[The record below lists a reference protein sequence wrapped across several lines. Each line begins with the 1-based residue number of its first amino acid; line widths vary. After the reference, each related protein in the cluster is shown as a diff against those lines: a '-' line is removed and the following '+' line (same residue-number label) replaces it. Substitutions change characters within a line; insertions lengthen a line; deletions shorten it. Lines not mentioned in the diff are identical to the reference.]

1 MGQRINRRQFLW
13 GTTAATAAAA
23 MAGRFGTLPAAGDPL
38 PAAKLPPIKRPTI
51 FHSPEMAPYVD
62 DLPVPGT
69 ITSSPS
75 QPIEIV
81 ARTTSSR
88 FHRDQPKVPTMAYN
102 DESYLG
108 PTIEAHVGEQTT
120 VHYRSELGKHILAA
134 DLDTSLHGVSER
146 YRDEPVTSMHLHGGV
161 TPPQF
166 DGNPER
172 LMLPHHGT
180 ALFEFPNRQEAG
192 HLWYHDHAMA
202 ITRANVYAGLAGMY
216 FLRDDHDMGTPQNP
230 LGLPAGEYEIPLILQ
245 EKIFRADGH
254 QSLRSTPVVPQG
266 MWEGGAVGDRGLVN
280 GKVWPKMTVA
290 RGLYRFRLIN
300 AASFSVWNLFFS
312 NRMRFWV
319 IGNEGGLLNAPVPT
333 RSFQAAPGERFDLL
347 VDFSSLA
354 PGETVDL
361 CNDLAPPFQAAMLG
375 EVAMTRFC
383 CFIAGA
389 ARGDRRGVPTTLRG
403 GRGRPARIP
412 PIATPQRVR
421 KVSVSQPYEL
431 RVPPAIMSLNNLRYS
446 DPQIEKPRAGTT
458 ERWDIINITPD
469 PHPVHLHLVMF
480 RILGRRPLRTVEYQ
494 AANPQ
499 PPIGTRWAPDPS
511 RFYAGPMRG
520 PAAWEAGWKDTV
532 HATGGHVTSIVVRFP
547 TADEL
552 GFDPDAIF
560 SSDPTKSW
568 TRASF
573 GEAAA
578 RPAPASPHNHA
589 GARPVHGMVTKDLQ
603 GYVWHCHILDHE
615 DHDMML
621 RYRVVP

>member
-1 MGQRINRRQFLW
+1 MGMGVNRRKFLM
-13 GTTAATAAAA
+13 GTAAAA
-23 MAGRFGTLPAAGDPL
+23 ASGVVGGRLGTASSGAAPVPDI
-38 PAAKLPPIKRPTI
+38 KLPTI
-51 FHSPEMAPYVD
+51 FHSPEMTAYVD
-62 DLPVPGT
+62 DLPVPSV

-120 VHYRSELGKHILAA
+120 VHYRSELGKHIFAA
-134 DLDTSLHGVSER
+134 DLDTSLHGVAER
-146 YRDEPVTSMHLHGGV
+146 YRDEPVTSMHLHGGA
-161 TPPQF
+161 TPPEF

-216 FLRDDHDMGTPQNP
+216 FLRDDHDTGTPQNP

-245 EKIFRADGH
+245 EKIFRPDGH

-319 IGNEGGLLNAPVPT
+319 IGNEGGLLNAPVAT

-347 VDFSSLA
+347 VDFGSLA

-361 CNDLAPPFQAAMLG
+361 CNDLAPPFQAAILG
-375 EVAMTRFC
+375 EVAMPRFC
-383 CFIAGA
+383 RFIAGA
-389 ARGDRRGVPTTLRG
+389 DRGHRGGVPHRLRG
-403 GRGRPARIP
+403 GPGQPNRIP
-412 PIATPQRVR
+412 AVATPQRVR
-421 KVSVSQPYEL
+421 RVSVSQPYAL

-480 RILGRRPLRTVEYQ
+480 RVLGRRPLRTVEYQ
-494 AANPQ
+494 AAHPQ
-499 PPIGTRWAPDPS
+499 PPLGTRWAPDPS
-511 RFYAGPMRG
+511 DFYAGPMRG

-560 SSDPTKSW
+560 SSDPTQSW
-568 TRASF
+568 TRPSL
-573 GEAAA
+573 GQEAD
-578 RPAPASPHNHA
+578 RPAPSAHHNHA
-589 GARPVHGMVTKDLQ
+589 GATPAHGMVTKDLQ

>member
-1 MGQRINRRQFLW
+1 
-13 GTTAATAAAA
+13 
-23 MAGRFGTLPAAGDPL
+23 
-38 PAAKLPPIKRPTI
+38 
-51 FHSPEMAPYVD
+51 
-62 DLPVPGT
+62 
-69 ITSSPS
+69 
-75 QPIEIV
+75 
-81 ARTTSSR
+81 
-88 FHRDQPKVPTMAYN
+88 MAYN

-120 VHYRSELGKHILAA
+120 VHYRSELGKHVFAA

-216 FLRDDHDMGTPQNP
+216 FLRDDHDTGMPQNP

-280 GKVWPKMTVA
+280 GKVWPKTTVA

-319 IGNEGGLLNAPVPT
+319 IGNEGGLLNAPVAT
-333 RSFQAAPGERFDLL
+333 RSFQAARGERFDLV

-383 CFIAGA
+383 RFIAGA

-578 RPAPASPHNHA
+578 RPAPAPHHNHV
-589 GARPVHGMVTKDLQ
+589 GATPVHGMVTKDLQ
-603 GYVWHCHILDHE
+603 GYAWHCHILDHE

>member
-13 GTTAATAAAA
+13 GTTAAAASAA
-23 MAGRFGTLPAAGDPL
+23 TAGRLGAPPAVGDPL
-38 PAAKLPPIKRPTI
+38 PAAKLPPIKLPTI
-51 FHSPEMAPYVD
+51 FHSPEMVPYVD
-62 DLPVPGT
+62 DLPVPRT
-69 ITSSPS
+69 IASSPS
-75 QPIEIV
+75 KPIEIV
-81 ARTTSSR
+81 ARTTSNR

-120 VHYRSELGKHILAA
+120 VHYRSELGKHVFAA

-216 FLRDDHDMGTPQNP
+216 FLRDDHDTGTPQNP

-266 MWEGGAVGDRGLVN
+266 MWEGGAVGDRGL
-280 GKVWPKMTVA
+280 
-290 RGLYRFRLIN
+290 
-300 AASFSVWNLFFS
+300 
-312 NRMRFWV
+312 
-319 IGNEGGLLNAPVPT
+319 LNAPVAT

-383 CFIAGA
+383 RFIAGA

-412 PIATPQRVR
+412 PIATPQRIR

-431 RVPPAIMSLNNLRYS
+431 RVPPAIMSLNNLRYA

-499 PPIGTRWAPDPS
+499 PPIGNRWAPDPS

-578 RPAPASPHNHA
+578 RPAPSSHHHHA
-589 GARPVHGMVTKDLQ
+589 GARPAHGMVTKDLQ

>member
-1 MGQRINRRQFLW
+1 MG
-13 GTTAATAAAA
+13 TAAAA
-23 MAGRFGTLPAAGDPL
+23 ASGVVGGRLGTASSGAAPVPDI
-38 PAAKLPPIKRPTI
+38 KLPTI
-51 FHSPEMAPYVD
+51 FHSPEMTAYVD
-62 DLPVPGT
+62 DLPVPSV

-120 VHYRSELGKHILAA
+120 VHYRSELGKHIFAA
-134 DLDTSLHGVSER
+134 DLDTSLHGVAER
-146 YRDEPVTSMHLHGGV
+146 YRDEPVTSMHLHGGA
-161 TPPQF
+161 TPPEF

-216 FLRDDHDMGTPQNP
+216 FLRDDHDTGTPQNP

-245 EKIFRADGH
+245 EKIFRPDGH

-319 IGNEGGLLNAPVPT
+319 IGNEGGLLNAPVAT

-347 VDFSSLA
+347 VDFGSLA

-361 CNDLAPPFQAAMLG
+361 CNDLAPPFQAAILG
-375 EVAMTRFC
+375 EVAMPRFC
-383 CFIAGA
+383 RFIAGA
-389 ARGDRRGVPTTLRG
+389 DRGHRGGVPHRLRG
-403 GRGRPARIP
+403 GPGQPNRIP
-412 PIATPQRVR
+412 AVATPQRVR
-421 KVSVSQPYEL
+421 RVSVSQPYAL

-480 RILGRRPLRTVEYQ
+480 RVLGRRPLRTVEYQ
-494 AANPQ
+494 AAHPQ
-499 PPIGTRWAPDPS
+499 PPLGTRWAPDPS
-511 RFYAGPMRG
+511 DFYAGPMRG

-560 SSDPTKSW
+560 SSDPTQSW
-568 TRASF
+568 TRPSL
-573 GEAAA
+573 GQEAD
-578 RPAPASPHNHA
+578 RPAPSAHHNHA
-589 GARPVHGMVTKDLQ
+589 GATPAHGMVTKDLQ

>member
-1 MGQRINRRQFLW
+1 MGQRMNRRRFLW
-13 GTTAATAAAA
+13 GAASAAASGVL
-23 MAGRFGTLPAAGDPL
+23 AGRVGAGPAGADPT
-38 PAAKLPPIKRPTI
+38 PPIKLPTI
-51 FHSPEMAPYVD
+51 FHSPEMIKYVD
-62 DLPVPGT
+62 EMSVPST
-69 ITSSPS
+69 ITSSPT

-81 ARTTSSR
+81 ARTTSTR
-88 FHRDQPKVPTMAYN
+88 FHRDQPRVPTMAYN
-102 DESYLG
+102 DEPYLG

-120 VHYRSELGKHILAA
+120 VHYRSELAEHIFAA
-134 DLDTSLHGVSER
+134 DLDTSLHGVTER
-146 YRDEPVTSMHLHGGV
+146 YRGQPVTSMHLHGGV
-161 TPPQF
+161 TPPEF

-180 ALFEFPNRQEAG
+180 AVFEFPNRQEAG

-216 FLRDDHDMGTPQNP
+216 FLRDGHDTGTSGNP
-230 LGLPAGEYEIPLILQ
+230 LGLPAGEHEIPLILQ

-280 GKVWPKMTVA
+280 GRVWPRMTVD

-312 NRMRFWV
+312 NRMPFWV
-319 IGNEGGLLNAPVPT
+319 IGNEGGLLNAPVRT
-333 RSFQAAPGERFDLL
+333 RSFAAAPAERFDLL

-354 PGETVDL
+354 PGEMVEL

-375 EVAMTRFC
+375 EVVMSRFC
-383 CFIAGA
+383 RFVAGA
-389 ARGDRRGVPTTLRG
+389 DRGDRRPVPTTLRG
-403 GRGRPARIP
+403 GRGQPARIP

-421 KVSVSQPYEL
+421 RVSVSQPYEL
-431 RVPPAIMSLNNLRYS
+431 RVPPAIMSLNNLRYA

-469 PHPVHLHLVMF
+469 PHPIHLHLVMF
-480 RILGRRPLRTVEYQ
+480 RILGRRPLRTVAYQ
-494 AANPQ
+494 AAHPQ
-499 PPIGTRWAPDPS
+499 PPIGTRWAPDPGD
-511 RFYAGPMRG
+511 FYAGPMRG

-532 HATGGHVTSIVVRFP
+532 HAVGGHVTSIVVRFP
-547 TADEL
+547 TAEEL

-560 SSDPTKSW
+560 SSDPTRSW
-568 TRASF
+568 TRPSGGHAVAPSAS
-573 GEAAA
+573 GQHRHAAA
-578 RPAPASPHNHA
+578 T
-589 GARPVHGMVTKDLQ
+589 PVHGMVTKDLQ

-621 RYRVVP
+621 RYRVVS

>member
-1 MGQRINRRQFLW
+1 
-13 GTTAATAAAA
+13 
-23 MAGRFGTLPAAGDPL
+23 MAGRLGAGSSSAVPVPDIE
-38 PAAKLPPIKRPTI
+38 LPPVKLPTI

-62 DLPVPGT
+62 DLRVPSA

-75 QPIEIV
+75 QPIEII

-120 VHYRSELGKHILAA
+120 VHYRSELGKHIFAA
-134 DLDTSLHGVSER
+134 DLDTSLHGVAER
-146 YRDEPVTSMHLHGGV
+146 YRDEPVTSMHLHGGA
-161 TPPQF
+161 TPPEF

-216 FLRDDHDMGTPQNP
+216 FLRDDHDTGTPQNP

-245 EKIFRADGH
+245 EKIFRPDGH

-319 IGNEGGLLNAPVPT
+319 IGNEGGLLNAPVAT

-347 VDFSSLA
+347 VDFGSLA

-361 CNDLAPPFQAAMLG
+361 CNDLVPPFQAAILA
-375 EVAMTRFC
+375 EVAMPRFC
-383 CFIAGA
+383 RFIAGA
-389 ARGDRRGVPTTLRG
+389 DRGHRRGVPTRLRG
-403 GRGRPARIP
+403 GHGQPRPVP
-412 PIATPQRVR
+412 PIATPTRVR
-421 KVSVSQPYEL
+421 RVSVSQPYAL

-480 RILGRRPLRTVEYQ
+480 RVLGRRPLRTVEYQ
-494 AANPQ
+494 AAHPQ
-499 PPIGTRWAPDPS
+499 PPLGTRWAPDPS
-511 RFYAGPMRG
+511 DFYAGPMRG

-532 HATGGHVTSIVVRFP
+532 HATGGHVTSIIVRFP

-560 SSDPTKSW
+560 SSDPTQSW
-568 TRASF
+568 TRPSL
-573 GEAAA
+573 GQEAD
-578 RPAPASPHNHA
+578 RPAPSAHHNHA
-589 GARPVHGMVTKDLQ
+589 GATPAHGMVTKDLQ

>member
-1 MGQRINRRQFLW
+1 MGVNRRKFLM
-13 GTTAATAAAA
+13 GTAAAA
-23 MAGRFGTLPAAGDPL
+23 ASGVVGGRLGTASSGAAPVPDI
-38 PAAKLPPIKRPTI
+38 KLPTI
-51 FHSPEMAPYVD
+51 FHSPEMTAYVD
-62 DLPVPGT
+62 DLPVPSV

-120 VHYRSELGKHILAA
+120 VHYRSELGKHIFAA
-134 DLDTSLHGVSER
+134 DLDTSLHGVAER
-146 YRDEPVTSMHLHGGV
+146 YRDEPVTSMHLHGGA
-161 TPPQF
+161 TPPEF

-216 FLRDDHDMGTPQNP
+216 FLRDDHDTGTPQNP

-245 EKIFRADGH
+245 EKIFRPDGH

-319 IGNEGGLLNAPVPT
+319 IGNEGGLLNAPVAT

-347 VDFSSLA
+347 VDFGSLA

-361 CNDLAPPFQAAMLG
+361 CNDLAPPFQAAILG
-375 EVAMTRFC
+375 EVAMPRFC
-383 CFIAGA
+383 RFIAGA
-389 ARGDRRGVPTTLRG
+389 DRGHRGGVPHRLRG
-403 GRGRPARIP
+403 GPGQPNRIP
-412 PIATPQRVR
+412 AVATPQRVR
-421 KVSVSQPYEL
+421 RVSVSQPYAL

-480 RILGRRPLRTVEYQ
+480 RVLGRRPLRTVEYQ
-494 AANPQ
+494 AAHPQ
-499 PPIGTRWAPDPS
+499 PPLGTRWAPDPS
-511 RFYAGPMRG
+511 DFYAGPMRG

-560 SSDPTKSW
+560 SSDPTQSW
-568 TRASF
+568 TRPSL
-573 GEAAA
+573 GQEAD
-578 RPAPASPHNHA
+578 RPAPSAHHNHA
-589 GARPVHGMVTKDLQ
+589 GATPAHGMVTKDLQ

>member
-1 MGQRINRRQFLW
+1 MGVNRRKFLM
-13 GTTAATAAAA
+13 GTAAAA
-23 MAGRFGTLPAAGDPL
+23 ASGVVGGRLGTASSGAAPVPDI
-38 PAAKLPPIKRPTI
+38 KLPTI
-51 FHSPEMAPYVD
+51 FHSPEMTAYVD
-62 DLPVPGT
+62 DLPVPSVV
-69 ITSSPS
+69 TSSPS

-120 VHYRSELGKHILAA
+120 VHYRSELGKHIFAA
-134 DLDTSLHGVSER
+134 DLDTSLHGVAER
-146 YRDEPVTSMHLHGGV
+146 YRDEPVTSMHLHGGA

-216 FLRDDHDMGTPQNP
+216 FLRDDHDTGTPQNP

-245 EKIFRADGH
+245 EKIFRPDGH

-319 IGNEGGLLNAPVPT
+319 IGNEGGLLNAPVAT

-347 VDFSSLA
+347 VDFGSLA

-361 CNDLAPPFQAAMLG
+361 CNDLAPPFQAAILG
-375 EVAMTRFC
+375 EVAMPRFC
-383 CFIAGA
+383 RFIAGA
-389 ARGDRRGVPTTLRG
+389 DRGHRGGVPHRLRG
-403 GRGRPARIP
+403 GPGQPNRIP
-412 PIATPQRVR
+412 AVATPPRVR
-421 KVSVSQPYEL
+421 RVSVSQPYAL

-480 RILGRRPLRTVEYQ
+480 RVLGRRPLRTVEYQ
-494 AANPQ
+494 AAHPQ

-511 RFYAGPMRG
+511 DFYAGPMRG

-560 SSDPTKSW
+560 SSDPTQS
-568 TRASF
+568 
-573 GEAAA
+573 
-578 RPAPASPHNHA
+578 
-589 GARPVHGMVTKDLQ
+589 
-603 GYVWHCHILDHE
+603 
-615 DHDMML
+615 
-621 RYRVVP
+621 